1 MNLILAPWGPNVS
14 EGDSINPTTGATG
27 RGAVEEHLAKE
38 VTRSGPSSGDNS
50 PLQLNQICGADLGSC
65 EEQEKYSRIG

>member
-50 PLQLNQICGADLGSC
+50 PLQLNQTLDPVRSKKKISG
-65 EEQEKYSRIG
+65 YSRIG